1 MPRPLNRW
9 ERVAKQAFNFKEK
22 FNMKLFTTFA
32 LAAALVLPAFAEPA
46 KPKTVIHIVN
56 VKFKADASKADIDKA
71 IAGVGEMNYPGLKNV
86 WVRAI
91 KNQMTPN
98 FTHILVMEFES
109 EDSLRRYTD
118 SPAQKKWYETYLKV
132 REESR
137 TNDVTN

>member
-1 MPRPLNRW
+1 
-9 ERVAKQAFNFKEK
+9 
-22 FNMKLFTTFA
+22 MKLFASFVLTLALLAPAGFA
-32 LAAALVLPAFAEPA
+32 QPA
-46 KPKTVIHIVN
+46 KPKSVIHIVN

-86 WVRAI
+86 WLKAI

-109 EDSLRRYTD
+109 EDALKKYAD
-118 SPAQKKWYETYLKV
+118 SPAQKKWYEVYLKV
-132 REESR
+132 RDESR